1 MPNDAAVTT
10 EKLHGGG
17 ILSFLGEA
25 GWVGRIVFVI
35 LVGFSFASWFVIFLK
50 AIRFSRAHR
59 TTERFLSVFRKSRR
73 FSEVSSQTGELAASP
88 LVGMFQAAYAELD
101 SQVKTARAEEPA
113 GAGDG
118 RFRIRSLSGIER
130 ALRRSAARESRALAR
145 NLGILATTAAAA
157 PFIGLFG
164 TVWGIMKS
172 FDAIGGTGSTSIV
185 AVAPGIAEALVNTA
199 AGLGAAIPA
208 LVAYNVMQG
217 RIRELRGDMED
228 FGQEFL
234 ALAEKNF
241 T

>member
-1 MPNDAAVTT
+1 MPRDAAVTT
-10 EKLHGGG
+10 ESLHGGG
-17 ILSFLGEA
+17 ILTFLGEA

-35 LVGFSFASWFVIFLK
+35 LVGFSLASWFVIFLK
-50 AIRFSRAHR
+50 ATRYSKARR
-59 TTERFLSVFRKSRR
+59 MTERFLATFRKSRR
-73 FSEVSSQTGELAASP
+73 FSEVSSLSGELAASP

-101 SQVKTARAEEPA
+101 SQVKAARSDDPTANEA
-113 GAGDG
+113 
-118 RFRIRSLSGIER
+118 RFKIRSLSGIER
-130 ALRRSAARESRALAR
+130 ALRRAAARESRS
-145 NLGILATTAAAA
+145 LGRHLGVLATTAGAA

-172 FDAIGGTGSTSIV
+172 FEAIGGTGSTSIV

-208 LVAYNVMQG
+208 LIAYNVAQG

-228 FGQEFL
+228 FAQEFL